1 MLEKEFKYYIENQN
15 ELVKK
20 FLGKFIVIKDNQ
32 VIGDYDSQS
41 EAYSETIKTHSIGTF
56 LIQHCMPGTEN
67 YTQTFHSRVVF
78 NKTV

>member
-20 FLGKFIVIKDNQ
+20 YLGKFVVIKDNE
-32 VIGDYDSQS
+32 VIGYYNTQA
-41 EAYSETIKTHSIGTF
+41 EAYNESIKTHNIGTF

-67 YTQTFHSRVVF
+67 YTQTFHSRVMF
-78 NKTV
+78 NKSV